1 MEKCSF
7 VATLA
12 DIQQNDYNL
21 NIPRYVD
28 TFEEEQLIDL
38 HQVRTERMQLK
49 QQLAEL
55 ETKMEGYLR
64 EWGY

>member
-1 MEKCSF
+1 MEKYAF

-28 TFEEEQLIDL
+28 TFEEELLIDL
-38 HQVRTERMQLK
+38 HQVRTESNAVK
-49 QQLAEL
+49 
-55 ETKMEGYLR
+55 TTVG
-64 EWGY
+64 GVGN